1 MRDLNWEELFRR
13 PPEEADDDE
22 IRPWPNRGLAR
33 ILGHWEEWLTFA
45 VVLTVF
51 LSVVASV
58 QQARW
63 VRDMPAL
70 APIALVGLGLGFLLS
85 RVRVPE
91 PLIHLFA
98 LPALCGI
105 VLLRLLAD
113 LPGDT
118 PRARFAVLLQRM
130 HEWFYAAFHNGVSN
144 DSLPVVML
152 VLVLIAVGAYLTAW
166 SVFRWQNPWLGLVP
180 GGAVILTNI
189 SYLPG
194 QFSFAFVVF
203 LFGAVLLLMRLHLTS
218 REREWQRERTPYPGS
233 ISLSVFNATLWVAAA
248 VLLLAWMMPLANR
261 AGPLGRVWD
270 RIYLPAQDRM
280 GGLARVFNSVD
291 AKKPITIHNF
301 DDFLPFQGPIDL
313 RGRRTEIRVEGDI
326 PPAIAAYLRARAYDL
341 YGAAGWRAGDEQR
354 VELGTESGDQDVG
367 RTTVTIRIRSSG
379 NDPVVFSLGQPL
391 NTDLDAIAGQ
401 AGTAGDVQV
410 VIPNQRLSRGEAYT
424 VTGSVATATEDQ
436 LRAAGDDYP
445 GWTKRY
451 LQLPDGLPESVPGL
465 ARNLTQYK
473 TNAYDRAAAIEAY
486 LRTYPVDNDV
496 PPPPRGHDP
505 VAYFLFEA
513 RRGYFDY
520 HASAMVVLLRTLG
533 IPARLAVGYALTS
546 GARDP
551 SSDAV
556 TVDERSAFAWPEVY
570 FPNYGWVEF
579 NPTPSQPPIIRPG
592 QGVGSDIPFDLRD
605 ELKNL
610 DIPVAAGGFVNPA
623 QPEDLPQYQA
633 PAGGRSWLR
642 PTLLALAALAGAVAL
657 AAGAGWAAWGYG
669 LGGLDYPSQL
679 WEKTVRLAS
688 LARVRP
694 TPQQTPREFAQ
705 RLRAAAPDV
714 GPVEALADA
723 YARSRFGRK
732 RLADAE
738 RASLEQAWKT
748 VRGRLLRRVLWRGT
762 RT

>member
-13 PPEEADDDE
+13 PPDGDEDADLHEA
-22 IRPWPNRGLAR
+22 PARGVAGM
-33 ILGHWEEWLTFA
+33 LGTWEEWLTFA

-58 QQARW
+58 QQAHW

-70 APIALVGLGLGFLLS
+70 APIALIGLALGFLLS
-85 RVRVPE
+85 RVRLPE
-91 PLIHLFA
+91 PLIHLVA
-98 LPALCGI
+98 LPALCGV

-152 VLVLIAVGAYLTAW
+152 VLVLIAIGAYVTAW

-218 REREWQRERTPYPGS
+218 REREWRRQRTPYPGS

-248 VLLLAWMMPLANR
+248 VLLLAWLMPLANR

-270 RIYLPAQDRM
+270 RIYAPAQDRM

-301 DDFLPFQGPIDL
+301 DEFLPFQGPIDL
-313 RGRRTEIRVEGDI
+313 RGRRTQIRVEGDI

-341 YGAAGWRAGDEQR
+341 YGSEGWRAGDEQR
-354 VELGTESGDQDVG
+354 VDLGSDTGGEEAG
-367 RTTVTIRIRSSG
+367 RTTVTIRIQPSG

-391 NTDLDAIAGQ
+391 RTDLDATAGQ
-401 AGTAGDVQV
+401 AGAAGDVQV
-410 VIPNQRLSRGEAYT
+410 VIANRGLRRGDAYN
-424 VTGSVATATEDQ
+424 VTSSVVTATEDQ
-436 LRAAGDDYP
+436 LRTAGDDYP
-445 GWTKRY
+445 GWTTRY
-451 LQLPDGLPESVPGL
+451 LQLPDGLPESVAGL

-473 TNAYDRAAAIEAY
+473 SNAYDRAAAIEAY
-486 LRTYPVDNDV
+486 LRTYPVDNDL

-546 GARDP
+546 GTRDP
-551 SSDAV
+551 GSNAV

-579 NPTPSQPPIIRPG
+579 NPTPSQPPIVRPG
-592 QGVGSDIPFDLRD
+592 QGTASMIPSDLEDQLR
-605 ELKNL
+605 NL
-610 DIPVAAGGFVNPA
+610 DIPAAAGGFVNPA
-623 QPEDLPQYQA
+623 RSDDLPAYQP
-633 PAGGRSWLR
+633 PAGGRSWLW
-642 PTLLALAALAGAVAL
+642 PALLTLAALAGVAAVA
-657 AAGAGWAAWGYG
+657 AGGVWIAWEYG
-669 LGGLDYPSQL
+669 LAGLDYPSRL
-679 WEKTVRLAS
+679 WEKTVRLAT
-688 LARVRP
+688 LARLRP
-694 TPQQTPREFAQ
+694 APHQTPREFAR
-705 RLRAAAPDV
+705 RLRAAAPDM
-714 GPVEALADA
+714 GPVEVLADA
-723 YARSRFGRK
+723 YTRSRFGRK
-732 RLADAE
+732 PLATADQAT
-738 RASLEQAWKT
+738 LKQAWKA
-748 VRGRLLRRVLWRGT
+748 VRGRLLRRIIWKGNRP
-762 RT
+762 